1 MHPYKLGLPHKN
13 PSRYITEN
21 MELESFLNLNA
32 SVKSSINYELL
43 FFDEDLTDEERR
55 IGMSGLFKGQV
66 EMQIFEDVTNMIV
79 DINKLK
85 IPVLLSKEYST
96 ERIKGF
102 LSV

>member
-1 MHPYKLGLPHKN
+1 
-13 PSRYITEN
+13 